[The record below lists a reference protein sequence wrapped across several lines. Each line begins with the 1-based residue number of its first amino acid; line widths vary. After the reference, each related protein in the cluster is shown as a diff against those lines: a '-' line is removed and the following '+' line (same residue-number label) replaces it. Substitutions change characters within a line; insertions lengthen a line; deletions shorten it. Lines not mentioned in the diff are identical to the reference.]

1 MKFYSVLAHIAGFFH
16 LSGFHTVQEGRGDSH
31 RILSRKKIILI
42 LVYLIDSDCCGDN
55 FSLKYKHR
63 LDLQRNT
70 EGNRANL
77 DGDQFAGS

>member
-1 MKFYSVLAHIAGFFH
+1 MRSRAKVMVLVEFACVT
-16 LSGFHTVQEGRGDSH
+16 HTVQEGRGDSH
-31 RILSRKKIILI
+31 RILLRKKIILI